1 MNHKRKAN
9 GGLQI
14 CRALICVLL
23 LTGFVPSVMAWLP
36 DGLVSPQFSE
46 VQKKTQRVAA
56 AKLRRQILAAAQKG
70 KKQFIIDPG
79 EYRFPDN
86 AGCAFTNLSKM
97 KIKAAGAT
105 FWFER
110 DISQLIGSTHGL
122 IFENCRNLTVEGLA
136 IDFDPPLF
144 IQGKVTNFDI
154 ATNTIDIAVDD
165 GFPMIEKLA
174 GQMLLYKPDGT
185 IMPQNALFH
194 KGVKKIGERS
204 LRVSA
209 TDGGFHAGNSSA
221 GLQKAFGDRVV
232 LKAGDYVTLPFRRDP
247 YGAVFLDKCE
257 NTTLKNVSIYA
268 SPTMGILEAFGS
280 RNVFDGVK
288 ITRRPG
294 SKRLL
299 SCMADTFHS
308 YCDING
314 PTIRNCVF
322 AYNCDDF
329 INIYGYFAI
338 VAEKI
343 APDQYLIGTMMG
355 EPLVAG
361 GRLDFFNK
369 DSIAPQG
376 SAIIKEAQKSPADN
390 DKIKATVKKMGTHKH
405 PGLTA
410 YIVTLDHAVNASET
424 SLVDIHSYN
433 ASGFVVEN
441 NYFHSSM
448 GRALLTSGTQGG
460 TVQSNVWRSL
470 CGGVNIFMESWYSMT
485 GPFPTG
491 IVVKNNR
498 FEDVFGYASVPSQDA
513 PVQGYIYVG
522 MAPSRNFLR
531 SSIVNHNMEISG
543 NYIENPPATPIL
555 VAYTD
560 GVKVLN
566 NVVKNPYNLVGNLGR
581 NAGMNYYTENPA
593 SLVYVA
599 VSTNIT
605 ASGNI
610 TLGSAPFLKG
620 GEYKGIL
627 NKQPPAAPARPNTA
641 P

>member
-1 MNHKRKAN
+1 
-9 GGLQI
+9 
-14 CRALICVLL
+14 
-23 LTGFVPSVMAWLP
+23 MAWSP

-46 VQKKTQRVAA
+46 VQKTAQCAA
-56 AKLRRQILAAAQKG
+56 AAELREQLAIAAHNG
-70 KKQFIIDPG
+70 KEEFVIAPG

-110 DISQLIGSTHGL
+110 DISQLVGSTHGL
-122 IFENCRNLTVEGLA
+122 IFESCHNLTIEGLA

-144 IQGKVTNFDI
+144 VQGKVTSFD
-154 ATNTIDIAVDD
+154 AAANTIDINVDD
-165 GFPMIEKLA
+165 GFPMIENLT
-174 GQMLLYKPDGT
+174 GQMLLYKPDGA

-268 SPTMGILEAFGS
+268 SPTMGILEAFGN

-314 PTIRNCVF
+314 PTIRNCEF

-338 VAEKI
+338 VAEKT

-361 GRLDFFNK
+361 GKLDFFNK
-369 DSIAPQG
+369 DSIVPQG
-376 SAIIKEAQKSPADN
+376 SATIKAAQKSPADN
-390 DKIKATVKKMGTHKH
+390 DKIKATVKKMGIYKH

-410 YIVTLDHAVNASET
+410 YTVTLDHAVNAGET
-424 SLVDIHSYN
+424 SLVDIHTHN

-448 GRALLTSGTQGG
+448 GRALLTSGAHGG
-460 TVQSNVWRSL
+460 LIQSNRWQSL
-470 CGGVNIFMESWYSMT
+470 CGGVNIFMESWFSMT
-485 GPFPTG
+485 GPFPAG

-498 FEDVFGYASVPSQDA
+498 FEDILGYASVPTQDA

-531 SSIVNHNMEISG
+531 SHIVNRNMEISG
-543 NYIENPPATPIL
+543 NYLENPPATPIL

-566 NVVKNPYNLVGNLGR
+566 NVVKNPYHLVGNLGR
-581 NAGMNYYTENPA
+581 NPGMNYYTENPA
-593 SLVYVA
+593 SLVCVA
-599 VSTNIT
+599 VSSNIT
-605 ASGNI
+605 VSGN
-610 TLGSAPFLKG
+610 TALDPTPFLKT

-627 NKQPPAAPARPNTA
+627 NKQPPVKPARPNTA